1 MSGRDYIYAVARI
14 KTKELSLLSRQD
26 METLLSCGSY
36 NDCLRV
42 LKDKGWGAA
51 GESAEGILSAE
62 EEKTWALM
70 RELTDDMT
78 PFSVLLCP
86 TDFNN
91 LKAAIKCV
99 ISNTEPHQV
108 FLPGGTVEPERL
120 LQAVR
125 EKEFSLLPEELKAT
139 AEEAYPLF
147 LETQD
152 GQLCDVTIDR
162 HCLAAILQKGK
173 ELKEPI
179 LLQYAELFCAVS
191 DIKIAVRCCK
201 TKKSLQFAQAALSA
215 CGTIDVDELAKAACA
230 GLTELFAY
238 LDKTE
243 YAKAAEALKQSN
255 SAFEK
260 WCDDKVME
268 LVRDQKNEYFTVGPL
283 FAYVVARRSEIASV
297 RIILSGK
304 LNGLDDEMI
313 RERVREMYV

>member
-1 MSGRDYIYAVARI
+1 MSGGDYIYAVARI
-14 KTKELSLLSRQD
+14 KAKELNLLSRQD
-26 METLLSCGSY
+26 METLLSCGSFT
-36 NDCLRV
+36 DCMRV
-42 LKDKGWGAA
+42 LKDKGWS
-51 GESAEGILSAE
+51 GESAEEVLSSE

-70 RELTDDMT
+70 RDLTSDMT
-78 PFSVLLCP
+78 PFAVLLCP

-99 ISNTEPHQV
+99 CSNTEPHQV
-108 FLPGGTVEPERL
+108 FLPGGTVEPECIL
-120 LQAVR
+120 KTV
-125 EKEFSLLPEELKAT
+125 KERDFTLLPEELRAA

-152 GQLCDVTIDR
+152 GQLCDVAIDR
-162 HCLAAILQKGK
+162 HCLGTILQKGK
-173 ELKEPI
+173 ASKEPI
-179 LLQYAELFCAVS
+179 LMQYAELFCAVS

-201 TKKSLQFAQAALSA
+201 TRKSLQFVQSALSP
-215 CGTIDVDELAKAACA
+215 CETLDVEELGKAACA
-230 GLTELFAY
+230 GLAELFAY
-238 LDKTE
+238 LDRTD
-243 YAKAAEALKQSN
+243 YAKAAEALKASN

-304 LNGLDDEMI
+304 LNGLDDDMI

>member
-1 MSGRDYIYAVARI
+1 MSGGDYIYAVARI
-14 KTKELSLLSRQD
+14 KAKELGLLSRQD
-26 METLLSCGSY
+26 METLLSCQRY
-36 NDCLRV
+36 EDCLRV
-42 LKDKGWGAA
+42 LKDKGWS
-51 GESAEGILSAE
+51 GESAEEMLSAE

-70 RELTDDMT
+70 RELTQDMS
-78 PFSVLLCP
+78 PFAVLLCP

-99 ISNTEPHQV
+99 CSNTEPHQV
-108 FLPGGTVEPERL
+108 FLPGGTAEPERI

-125 EKEFSLLPEELKAT
+125 EKDFALLPEELRAA

-147 LETQD
+147 IETQD
-152 GQLCDVTIDR
+152 GQLCDVAIDR
-162 HCLAAILQKGK
+162 HCLLAILQKGK
-173 ELKEPI
+173 ASRVDILKE
-179 LLQYAELFCAVS
+179 YAELFCAVS

-201 TKKSLQFAQAALSA
+201 TKKSLQFIQAALA
-215 CGTIDVDELAKAACA
+215 ECGTLDVSELSRAACA
-230 GLTELFAY
+230 GLDELFAY
-238 LDKTE
+238 LDKTP
-243 YAKAAEALKQSN
+243 YAKAAEALKASN

-304 LNGLDDEMI
+304 LNSLDDEMI